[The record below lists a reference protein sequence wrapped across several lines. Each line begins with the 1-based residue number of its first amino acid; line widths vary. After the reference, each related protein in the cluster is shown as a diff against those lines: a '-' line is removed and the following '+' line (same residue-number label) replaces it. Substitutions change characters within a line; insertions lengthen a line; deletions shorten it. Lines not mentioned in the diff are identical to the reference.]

1 MISTIILVFPYWGDE
16 RGVGGSMYF
25 QNDKNGVLEVLE
37 IKTFFCCSTM
47 MDTLKDFC
55 DHKVIEKVKIIE

>member
-1 MISTIILVFPYWGDE
+1 M
-16 RGVGGSMYF
+16 GGGNDVF

-55 DHKVIEKVKIIE
+55 NHKVIEKVKIIE